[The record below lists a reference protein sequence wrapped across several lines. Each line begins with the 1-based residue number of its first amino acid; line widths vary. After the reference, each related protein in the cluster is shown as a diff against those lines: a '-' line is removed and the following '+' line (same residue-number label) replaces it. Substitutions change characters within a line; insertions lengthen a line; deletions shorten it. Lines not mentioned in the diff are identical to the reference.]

1 MIPDEPV
8 RGHSPPL
15 WVGALTG
22 IERCRA
28 YSHGLLPAVPM
39 SRLFGYRIT
48 HVAAGTVTLAMPAT
62 DASIAGN
69 GQMEISAP
77 MVAALEGA
85 CNTALQIGFDI
96 LPLRFTFDPIR
107 PAWPGRGNLLCRA
120 RVVSNSNLYVFAV
133 VQVEDSEGRHIAQ
146 GELHGAVQRM
156 TPAPPPPPE
165 TMPVVQEPVY
175 ETPDPYLRNYPVSP
189 ILELMERE
197 DGLSLLR
204 RFKAGQI
211 SIPVAS
217 LYGLTLQ
224 EIGENRATLSMPA
237 SEWFCAFGR
246 NVSKQAIAAFANMA
260 VFSGIASL
268 HTPGSTA
275 TLLGST
281 THFLHRV
288 PADGRRMHAEVV
300 VSEPVP
306 TLYLADVT
314 VRNADGELAARSL
327 ASMTRIDASKRQRR
341 QRKSSRRVLATLLF
355 VDIVDSTGHA
365 QRLGDAGWR
374 ELLEDYRLKV
384 RREISRF
391 NGTEVDTAGDGFFVR
406 FDSPAY
412 AIEAARAAGVA
423 AAALDIQLRAGIHT
437 GECELEGNRLA
448 GMAVHVAARTMAEA
462 GPGEVYVTS
471 TVRDLSGG
479 AGFGFADRG
488 ERALKGVPDA
498 WRLYAVTG

>member
-8 RGHSPPL
+8 RGRTPPP
-15 WVGALTG
+15 WVGSLSG

-28 YSHGLLPAVPM
+28 YSHGLLPAAPM

-62 DASIAGN
+62 DANIAGN

-85 CNTALQIGFDI
+85 CNTALPAGFDI

-120 RVVSNSNLYVFAV
+120 RVVSSSNLFVFAV

-146 GELHGAVQRM
+146 GSLHSAVQRI
-156 TPAPPPPPE
+156 TPSPPPPPE
-165 TMPVVQEPVY
+165 TMPVIQEPVY
-175 ETPDPYLRNYPVSP
+175 ETPDPYLRSYSISP

-197 DGLSLLR
+197 DGLSMMR
-204 RFKAGQI
+204 RFKNNQI
-211 SIPVAS
+211 YMPIGS
-217 LYGLTLQ
+217 LYGVILE
-224 EIGENRATLSMPA
+224 EIGESRVTLTMPA

-246 NVSKQAIAAFANMA
+246 NVSKQAIAAFADVA
-260 VFSGIASL
+260 VFSGIVSL

-314 VRNADGELAARSL
+314 VHNADGELAARSL
-327 ASMTRIDASKRQRR
+327 ASMTRIDASKRQPR
-341 QRKSSRRVLATLLF
+341 QRKASRRVLATLLF
-355 VDIVDSTGHA
+355 VDIVDSSGHA
-365 QRLGDAGWR
+365 QRRGDAGWR

-423 AAALDIQLRAGIHT
+423 AAALGIQLRAGVHT

-448 GMAVHVAARTMAEA
+448 GMAVHVAARTMGEA
-462 GPGEVYVTS
+462 GPGELFVTS

-479 AGFGFADRG
+479 SGFRFSDRG

-498 WRLYAVTG
+498 WRLYAVTA